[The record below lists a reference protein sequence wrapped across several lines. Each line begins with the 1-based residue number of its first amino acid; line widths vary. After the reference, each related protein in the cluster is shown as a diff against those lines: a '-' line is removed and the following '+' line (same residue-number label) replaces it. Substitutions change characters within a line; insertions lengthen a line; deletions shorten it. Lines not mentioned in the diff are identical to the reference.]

1 MALQVNVNDILSQL
15 YHQRGVV
22 EFLFANRDNITVN
35 ELLNREDIS
44 AEQYQKL
51 KSLDLVYEYENI
63 VSLNDAVV
71 AMFEDFMEI
80 GEVTP
85 GFINDY
91 INELNRHIRFYQEAR
106 EMRFLRSIKKY
117 LKRINATLTREIIK
131 LQKNVDDTY
140 KNESNYRIKLQKL
153 EDYREKRDTIIEF
166 IKKTTDVVEETRSL
180 FALTND
186 SELYGI
192 VSALKVSLIENLDY
206 LIEIQTDITDFINKI
221 QFQIDVYKKAQ
232 RLKEI
237 KEHGSLYYKTNFK
250 EIVQN
255 INTLKHNGHKTPK
268 TKIAVDFLF
277 TDDGH
282 VLCKRIAEK
291 YKLTRLMVRGIAGKM
306 AGNFKDKGL
315 EQQIKLDTEKLVE
328 RFLVQTKANLF
339 EYLMDYKF
347 PKAIGTVTFEDRLSL
362 FVEIAMEYQTVL
374 DFKYRLQYYDYNE
387 TGSTVKKRL
396 GYTLILPAKQKEK
409 AKKEKVKKDDG
420 GTE

>member
-15 YHQRGVV
+15 YQHRGVV
-22 EFLFANRDNITVN
+22 EFLFAHRDNITVT
-35 ELLNREDIS
+35 ELLNREEIS
-44 AEQYQKL
+44 QEQFQKL

-85 GFINDY
+85 GFISDY
-91 INELNRHIRFYQEAR
+91 INELNRHIKFYQEAR
-106 EMRFLRSIKKY
+106 EVRFLRSIKKY

-153 EDYREKRDTIIEF
+153 QDYREKRDTIIEF
-166 IKKTTDVVEETRSL
+166 IKKTKEVVEETRAL

-192 VSALKVSLIENLDY
+192 VQALKVSLIENLDY

-221 QFQIDVYKKAQ
+221 QFQLDVYVKAQ

-237 KEHGSLYYKTNFK
+237 KDHGSLHFKTNFN
-250 EIVQN
+250 EIVRN
-255 INTLKHNGHKTPK
+255 INTLRYNGVKTPK
-268 TKIAVDFLF
+268 TKIAVDFLY
-277 TDDGH
+277 TDEGH
-282 VLCKRIAEK
+282 VLCKRISEK
-291 YKLTRLMVRGIAGKM
+291 YKLTRLMVRGM
-306 AGNFKDKGL
+306 ADRMQGNFKEKGI

-328 RFLVQTKANLF
+328 RFLTQTKSNLF
-339 EYLMDYKF
+339 EYLMEYKF
-347 PKAIGTVTFEDRLSL
+347 PKAIGTVTFEERLSL
-362 FVEIAMEYQTVL
+362 FVEIAMEYQTKL
-374 DFKYRLQYYDYNE
+374 DFKYRLIYYDYE
-387 TGSTVKKRL
+387 DGAKKSKRL
-396 GYTLILPAKQKEK
+396 GYTLILPMVEKKEK
-409 AKKEKVKKDDG
+409 AA
-420 GTE
+420 

>member
-1 MALQVNVNDILSQL
+1 MSLQVNVKDLLSNL
-15 YHQRGVV
+15 YYNRGVV
-22 EFLFANRDNITVN
+22 ELLFGQRDHVTVN
-35 ELLNREDIS
+35 ELLSRDDITE
-44 AEQYQKL
+44 EQYRKL
-51 KSLDLVYEYENI
+51 VSLDILYEYENV

-91 INELNRHIRFYQEAR
+91 INELKRHIRFYQDAR

-117 LKRINATLTREIIK
+117 LKRINSTLTREIIK

-166 IKKTTDVVEETRSL
+166 IKQTNAIVDETRVL
-180 FALTND
+180 FNITND
-186 SELYGI
+186 TELFGI
-192 VSALKVSLIENLDY
+192 VSSLKASLIENLDF

-221 QFQIDVYKKAQ
+221 QYQLDVYKKAQ
-232 RLKEI
+232 RLKEV
-237 KEHGSLYYKTNFK
+237 KDHGTLHFKTNFR
-250 EIVQN
+250 EIVSG

-268 TKIAVDFLF
+268 TKIPIDFLYS
-277 TDDGH
+277 DDGH

-291 YKLTRLMVRGIAGKM
+291 YKITRLMVRGLADKM

-328 RFLVQTKANLF
+328 RFLNQTKQNLF
-339 EYLMDYKF
+339 EYLMEYKF
-347 PKAIGTVTFEDRLSL
+347 PKAIGTVTFEERLSL
-362 FVEIAMEYQTVL
+362 FVEIAMEYQNQL
-374 DFKYRLQYYDYNE
+374 DFKYRLQYHDYTVEND
-387 TGSTVKKRL
+387 VKKRL
-396 GYTLILPAKQKEK
+396 GYTLILPLKDKPKKEK
-409 AKKEKVKKDDG
+409 ATK
-420 GTE
+420 

>member
-15 YHQRGVV
+15 YQQRGVV

-35 ELLNREDIS
+35 ELLNRGDIS
-44 AEQYQKL
+44 QEQYQKM

-91 INELNRHIRFYQEAR
+91 INELNRHILFYQEAR

-166 IKKTTDVVEETRSL
+166 IKKTSTVVEETRAL
-180 FALTND
+180 FSLTND

-192 VSALKVSLIENLDY
+192 VQALKVSLIENLDY

-221 QFQIDVYKKAQ
+221 QFQLDVYVKAQ

-237 KEHGSLYYKTNFK
+237 KDHGTLHFKTNFN
-250 EIVQN
+250 EVISHV
-255 INTLKHNGHKTPK
+255 NTLRYNGHKTPK
-268 TKIAVDFLF
+268 TKIAVDFLY

-282 VLCKRIAEK
+282 VLCKRISEK
-291 YKLTRLMVRGIAGKM
+291 YKLTRLMVRGM
-306 AGNFKDKGL
+306 ATRMQGNFKDKGM

-328 RFLVQTKANLF
+328 RFQSQTKTNLF
-339 EYLMDYKF
+339 EYLMEYKF
-347 PKAIGTVTFEDRLSL
+347 PKAIGTVTFEERLSL
-362 FVEIAMEYQTVL
+362 FVEIAMEYQTKL
-374 DFKYRLQYYDYNE
+374 EFKYRLINYDYEDAAKN
-387 TGSTVKKRL
+387 KKRL
-396 GYTLILPAKQKEK
+396 AYTLILPIAEKEK
-409 AKKEKVKKDDG
+409 KKKDKAA
-420 GTE
+420 

>member
-15 YHQRGVV
+15 YHHRGVV
-22 EFLFANRDNITVN
+22 EFLFANRENITVN

-44 AEQYQKL
+44 QEQYQKL
-51 KSLDLVYEYENI
+51 KSLDLVHEYENI

-91 INELNRHIRFYQEAR
+91 LNELNRHIRFYQEAR

-117 LKRINATLTREIIK
+117 LKRINAALTREIIK

-153 EDYREKRDTIIEF
+153 EDYREKRDTIIDF
-166 IKKTTDVVEETRSL
+166 IKKTGDVVEDTRSL
-180 FALTND
+180 FSLTND
-186 SELYGI
+186 TELYGI
-192 VSALKVSLIENLDY
+192 VQSLKASLIENLDF

-221 QFQIDVYKKAQ
+221 QFQLDVYKKAQ
-232 RLKEI
+232 HLKEI
-237 KEHGSLYYKTNFK
+237 KDHGSLYFKTNFR
-250 EIVQN
+250 EIVSN

-268 TKIAVDFLF
+268 TKIAIDFLY

-282 VLCKRIAEK
+282 VLCRRIADK
-291 YKLTRLMVRGIAGKM
+291 YKLTRLMVRGLADKM

-328 RFLVQTKANLF
+328 RFLVQSKLNLF
-339 EYLMDYKF
+339 EYLIDYKF
-347 PKAIGTVTFEDRLSL
+347 PKAIGTVSFEDRLSL
-362 FVEIAMEYQTVL
+362 FVEIAMEYQNVL
-374 DFKYRLQYYDYNE
+374 DFKYRLQYHDYEDAAKN
-387 TGSTVKKRL
+387 KKRL
-396 GYTLILPAKQKEK
+396 GYTLILPAKTKEK
-409 AKKEKVKKDDG
+409 VKKEKVKG
-420 GTE
+420 